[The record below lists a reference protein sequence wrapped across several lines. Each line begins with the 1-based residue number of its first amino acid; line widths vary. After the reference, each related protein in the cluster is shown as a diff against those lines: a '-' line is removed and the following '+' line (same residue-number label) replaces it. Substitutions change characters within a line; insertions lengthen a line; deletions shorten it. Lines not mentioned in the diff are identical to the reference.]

1 MNDPP
6 NYNDISK
13 KMSKGDDNN
22 DVLPTYSSFISRF
35 RNSNRIVNQQTSV
48 LSTNN
53 DTKRDLIK
61 IFLISLCLLV
71 ILAILV
77 TIPFLYFL
85 ICEFVNRH
93 VTFLLLLLCQLKISS
108 NRNCFNSQRKS

>member
-6 NYNDISK
+6 NYNDVPQKI
-13 KMSKGDDNN
+13 SKGDDINEA
-22 DVLPTYSSFISRF
+22 LPTYSSFISRF
-35 RNSNRIVNQQTSV
+35 TNTNRIINQQTNV
-48 LSTNN
+48 LSSNN

-85 ICEFVNRH
+85 ICRIF
-93 VTFLLLLLCQLKISS
+93 FK
-108 NRNCFNSQRKS
+108 FF